1 MNLCA
6 RLAVGNLKRG
16 ARSTLPFL
24 LCVIGTVAMFYN
36 LCYLEMYPAALIA
49 SGDSVLRMLLL
60 FGIIVVALFAL
71 IVLYYTNSFLIRRRQ
86 KEFGLLNILGLEK
99 RHLARMMAIETLL
112 LAVTGIG
119 LGAGSGILISK
130 ALLLLLLKLL
140 GVGPAMGFTVSVPAI
155 LLCAGVFGAI
165 FLLILAANVRRV
177 VLARPIV
184 LLHGSSVGEREPKT
198 RWVLTAV
205 GVLTM
210 GGGYTL
216 SLLTREPLQAIGVF
230 FIAVIL
236 VIIGTYCLFTA
247 GSVAILK
254 ILRKNRNYYYQTRH
268 FINISGLIYRMKRN
282 AAGLASIC
290 ILSTMVLVT
299 ISTTVSLYAGVDDIL
314 RTQYPRDFVVTIF
327 GAPPEKEDD
336 AVKKIDA
343 VLDERGI
350 ARENRICY
358 RYATLAYKNAGGSID
373 FSSSTGYYEAGY
385 TRFEFIPA
393 ASYTML
399 TGESLTLADG
409 EALLYAPDAAYPS
422 DAIDFGGEAFRI
434 VGRLETL
441 SVPKKNVFDMSD
453 RFYLIVPDDGAI
465 EHIFA
470 AMGKD
475 GEYKGSNLYYGFD
488 TSVSDELQHD
498 AQNGIY
504 AALQGLPA
512 GVTLVCDQWE
522 DFISVY
528 GGLFFVGIVLGT
540 LFLMATV
547 LIIYYK
553 QISEGYD
560 DQKRFE
566 IMKKVGLSNAEVR
579 GTVKSQVLTVFFL
592 PLAAAIVHVAFAFPT
607 VLRMLMVF
615 SLKNIP
621 LLALATAATCLI
633 FALVYAAI
641 YAVTAKSY
649 YRIVNA
655 PSLPSY

>member
-36 LCYLEMYPAALIA
+36 LCYLEMYPDQLIV
-49 SGDSVLRMLLL
+49 SGDTVLHSLLL
-60 FGIIVVALFAL
+60 FGIIVVSLFAL
-71 IVLYYTNSFLIRRRQ
+71 IILYYTNSFLIRRRQ

-119 LGAGSGILISK
+119 LGVGGGILISK

-140 GVGPAMGFTVSVPAI
+140 GIGPTMGFTISVPAI
-155 LLCAGVFGAI
+155 LTCAGVFGAI

-177 VLARPIV
+177 VLARPV
-184 LLHGSSVGEREPKT
+184 ALLHGSSAGEREPKT

-216 SLLTREPLQAIGVF
+216 SLLTREPLKAIGVF

-247 GSVAILK
+247 GSIAILK
-254 ILRKNRNYYYQTRH
+254 IVRKKRNYYYQTRH

-314 RTQYPRDFVVTIF
+314 RTQYPRDFVVTVF
-327 GAPPEKEDD
+327 GASPDEEDS
-336 AVKKIDA
+336 AAKKIDA
-343 VLDERGI
+343 VLDEYGI
-350 ARENRICY
+350 ARENLICY
-358 RYATLAYKNAGGSID
+358 RFAALAFKNVGGSID
-373 FSSSTGYYEAGY
+373 FSSGTDYYEVGY

-409 EALLYAPDAAYPS
+409 EALLYAPDADYTS
-422 DAIDFGGEAFRI
+422 DTIDFGGEAFRI
-434 VGRLETL
+434 VGRLEAL
-441 SVPKKNVFDMSD
+441 SVPRKNAFDVAD
-453 RFYLIVPDDGAI
+453 HYYLIVPDDDAI
-465 EHIFA
+465 ERIFDA
-470 AMGKD
+470 TMKD
-475 GEYKGSNLYYGFD
+475 AEYEGSNLYYGFD

-498 AQNGIY
+498 AQSSIY
-504 AALQGLPA
+504 AALKDLSA
-512 GVTLVCDQWE
+512 GITLVCDQWA
-522 DFISVY
+522 DFISIY

-560 DQKRFE
+560 DQKRFD
-566 IMKKVGLSNAEVR
+566 IMKKVGLSNTEVR

-592 PLAAAIVHVAFAFPT
+592 PLIAAIVHVAFAFPA

-615 SLKNIP
+615 NLKNIP
-621 LLALATAATCLI
+621 LLALATAATCII

-649 YRIVNA
+649 YRIVNT
-655 PSLPSY
+655 PSLT